1 MKWVL
6 AFFGLTPE
14 YRLSL
19 FRQIHEIVFHG
30 NGGYD
35 WQTIYD
41 MPIWLRTFTFNLI
54 KQHYDEQN
62 ERIEEQ
68 NNMLTNQ
75 NSSKTEIARPNIT
88 PKSAYTTSNK
98 APNP

>member
-1 MKWVL
+1 
-6 AFFGLTPE
+6 
-14 YRLSL
+14 
-19 FRQIHEIVFHG
+19 
-30 NGGYD
+30 
-35 WQTIYD
+35 

-62 ERIEEQ
+62 EKIEEQ

-88 PKSAYTTSNK
+88 PKSTYTTSNK

>member
-1 MKWVL
+1 
-6 AFFGLTPE
+6 
-14 YRLSL
+14 
-19 FRQIHEIVFHG
+19 
-30 NGGYD
+30 
-35 WQTIYD
+35 